1 MTIVRKHKRRT
12 NKGLTRVKQHNRK
25 VRVLNRFGVVKF
37 PTKKEKI
44 AIEQFKRDMETK
56 KVRKKK
62 RQAGYYYGG
71 KDKEQMKAL
80 AEFLDQMLDD
90 KHGRKVRKKNIS
102 RLSTL
107 SKKELIEGLLDI
119 EGGDREE
126 FQKRDKYQLINRL
139 RDEQINRM
147 KKDQDKNFEKIGTS
161 KMAGE
166 AFTKEFKDKINKIRM
181 ELGVK

>member
-80 AEFLDQMLDD
+80 AEFLDRRKKCLLKLGQARWLD
-90 KHGRKVRKKNIS
+90 KHS
-102 RLSTL
+102 
-107 SKKELIEGLLDI
+107 
-119 EGGDREE
+119 
-126 FQKRDKYQLINRL
+126 L
-139 RDEQINRM
+139 RNLRI
-147 KKDQDKNFEKIGTS
+147 K
-161 KMAGE
+161 
-166 AFTKEFKDKINKIRM
+166 
-181 ELGVK
+181 